1 MWMFVN
7 VFWSYVDLSIYLS
20 PFIKF
25 SSVAQSC
32 PTFCNPMDCSTP
44 GFPIYHQLLELVQAL
59 VHRVGDAIQ
68 SSYPVIPFSCL
79 QSIPESGY
87 FLMNQLFPVGGQR
100 IGASVSA
107 SVLQMNIQDW
117 FPLGLTG
124 LIFLQSRGLSRVF
137 SNTKVQ
143 KHQYFSTQLSLWS
156 NSHIYTWLLEKPK
169 LWLYGLLS
177 AK

>member
-1 MWMFVN
+1 MLI
-7 VFWSYVDLSIYLS
+7 YLSIYLS

-32 PTFCNPMDCSTP
+32 PTFCDPVDCSTP
-44 GFPIYHQLLELVQAL
+44 GFPTYHQLLELVQAL
-59 VHRVGDAIQ
+59 VHQVGDAIQ
-68 SSYPVIPFSCL
+68 SSYPIIPFSCL

-87 FLMNQLFPVGGQR
+87 FLMNQLFPAGGQR

-117 FPLGLTG
+117 FPLGWTG
-124 LIFLQSRGLSRVF
+124 LISLESRGLSRVF
-137 SNTKVQ
+137 SNTTVQ